1 MNIWGSGIW
10 LGGSGIKTLGLSFH
24 IFAIPSANFQYC
36 LHGFYLTSTTAYF
49 VSFIWLFI
57 PPQTSTPWSQGLA
70 SLKSPGMILKDLMEY
85 FIIYMISDASE
96 EHFKWKSCILALCG
110 PWTMLLTSTHGFFL
124 MRSESLHTVLTLC
137 IKQSNSLK
145 RDCRK
150 QRKYQSTKEK
160 IEK

>member
-10 LGGSGIKTLGLSFH
+10 LGAQVLRLWAFVTYFCNSFSQLSVL
-24 IFAIPSANFQYC
+24 SAF
-36 LHGFYLTSTTAYF
+36 FYLTSLQLL
-49 VSFIWLFI
+49 ILFPLFGLLI
-57 PPQTSTPWSQGLA
+57 PTDIHSWKSGLS
-70 SLKSPGMILKDLMEY
+70 SLKSPGMILTDLMEY